1 MRRITIRLT
10 KADHISLVR
19 AAEFYKMDVGKY
31 MTEIALADARRL
43 LPILENGRAEDVA
56 LVDRRPHHSGAKD
69 DPHRRAVGQLRKGP
83 EKPRQGITPGS

>member
-1 MRRITIRLT
+1 MKRITIRLT

-43 LPILENGRAEDVA
+43 LPILEMIEPHPEDEEVSVTGA
-56 LVDRRPHHSGAKD
+56 LSD
-69 DPHRRAVGQLRKGP
+69 DNDGDGK
-83 EKPRQGITPGS
+83 S